1 MKIEGQIVPKHMQE
15 ARELF
20 GRKIKQLRRAKNLT
34 QAELAESI
42 SLSVNY
48 ISQIETGVASP
59 TFETIVKLAEGLQV
73 ELKDLFDFSS
83 NSNHP
88 K

>member
-1 MKIEGQIVPKHMQE
+1 MQE